1 MLRNLRSLAAI
12 TVLLGILS
20 GCTALTGETLGQ
32 NIDDTTLT
40 TTVKTKL
47 SVDKLANLTRIDVDT
62 YNGVVS
68 LNGVV
73 STPAEKERAEEIA
86 RSVNGV
92 KKVINN
98 LQVRQA

>member
-12 TVLLGILS
+12 TVLLGMLS
-20 GCTALTGETLGQ
+20 GCTATTGETLGQ

-40 TTVKTKL
+40 TSVKTKL
-47 SVDKLANLTRIDVDT
+47 LADKLVNLTRIDVDT

-86 RSVNGV
+86 RGVDGV
-92 KKVINN
+92 KKVVNN

>member
-1 MLRNLRSLAAI
+1 MLKNLRSLAAI
-12 TVLLGILS
+12 MVLLGMLS
-20 GCTALTGETLGQ
+20 GCTVLTGETLGQ

-47 SVDKLANLTRIDVDT
+47 AADKLANLARVDVDT

-73 STPAEKERAEEIA
+73 STPEEKQCAEDRAKRERVQES
-86 RSVNGV
+86 R
-92 KKVINN
+92 K
-98 LQVRQA
+98 

>member
-1 MLRNLRSLAAI
+1 MLRNLRLLAAI
-12 TVLLGILS
+12 TGLLGILS
-20 GCTALTGETLGQ
+20 GCTALTGDTLGQ

-47 SVDKLANLTRIDVDT
+47 AADTLKNLTRIDVDT

-68 LNGVV
+68 LNGIV
-73 STPAEKERAEEIA
+73 STPEEKQRAEEIA
-86 RSVNGV
+86 RSVDGV

>member
-12 TVLLGILS
+12 TVLLGMLS
-20 GCTALTGETLGQ
+20 GCTAVTGETLGR

-47 SVDKLANLTRIDVDT
+47 SGDKLANLTRIDVDT

-73 STPAEKERAEEIA
+73 STPQEKERAEEIA
-86 RSVNGV
+86 RSVDGV
-92 KKVINN
+92 KKVVNN

>member
-12 TVLLGILS
+12 TVLLGMLS
-20 GCTALTGETLGQ
+20 GCTAVTGETLGQ

-47 SVDKLANLTRIDVDT
+47 SGDKLANLTRIDVDT

-73 STPAEKERAEEIA
+73 STPQEKERAEEIA
-86 RSVNGV
+86 RSVDGV
-92 KKVINN
+92 KKVVNN

>member
-12 TVLLGILS
+12 TVLLGMLS

-47 SVDKLANLTRIDVDT
+47 SADKLTNLTRIDVDT

-73 STPAEKERAEEIA
+73 STPEERQRAEEIA

-92 KKVINN
+92 KKVVNN
-98 LQVRQA
+98 LQVRRA

>member
-1 MLRNLRSLAAI
+1 M
-12 TVLLGILS
+12 VLLGMLS

-47 SVDKLANLTRIDVDT
+47 AADKLANLTRIDVDT

-68 LNGVV
+68 LNRVV
-73 STPAEKERAEEIA
+73 STPQERERPEEIA
-86 RSVNGV
+86 RGV
-92 KKVINN
+92 DGAKKVVNN
-98 LQVRQA
+98 L

>member
-12 TVLLGILS
+12 TLLFDMLS

-32 NIDDTTLT
+32 NIHDTTLT
-40 TTVKTKL
+40 TSVKTKL
-47 SVDKLANLTRIDVDT
+47 ASDKLANLTRIDVDT

-73 STPAEKERAEEIA
+73 STPEEKQRAEEIA

-92 KKVINN
+92 KKVVNN

>member
-1 MLRNLRSLAAI
+1 MLKNLRSLAAI
-12 TVLLGILS
+12 TVLLGLLS

-40 TTVKTKL
+40 TTVKTIL
-47 SVDKLANLTRIDVDT
+47 AADKLKNLTRIDVDT

-68 LNGVV
+68 LNGIV
-73 STPAEKERAEEIA
+73 STPEEKQRAEEVA

-92 KKVINN
+92 KKVVNN

>member
-86 RSVNGV
+86 RSVNGSR
-92 KKVINN
+92 KS
-98 LQVRQA
+98 

>member
-12 TVLLGILS
+12 MVLLGMLS

-47 SVDKLANLTRIDVDT
+47 AADKLANLTRIDVDT

-73 STPAEKERAEEIA
+73 STLEEKQRAEEIA

-92 KKVINN
+92 KKVVNN
-98 LQVRQA
+98 LQVR

>member
-12 TVLLGILS
+12 TVLLGMLS
-20 GCTALTGETLGQ
+20 GCTATTGETLGQ

-73 STPAEKERAEEIA
+73 STSEEKQRAEEIA

-92 KKVINN
+92 KKVVNN

>member
-12 TVLLGILS
+12 TVLLGMLS
-20 GCTALTGETLGQ
+20 GCTATTGETLGQ

-40 TTVKTKL
+40 TSVKTKL
-47 SVDKLANLTRIDVDT
+47 LADKLVNLTRIDVDT

-86 RSVNGV
+86 QSVDGV
-92 KKVINN
+92 KKVVNN